1 MMDLLII
8 LAGPAILLTGL
19 YVNDRLAIGIGA
31 LYTGLF
37 AVAYFLRRLNEQQAK
52 RELRHK
58 QNQLIEQFADDQQAK
73 SDRHIDR

>member
-31 LYTGLF
+31 VYTGLF
-37 AVAYFLRRLNEQQAK
+37 AVAYFLRRHNQEQAK

>member
-31 LYTGLF
+31 VYTGLF
-37 AVAYFLRRLNEQQAK
+37 AVAYFLRRFNEQQVK

>member
-1 MMDLLII
+1 MDLLII

-37 AVAYFLRRLNEQQAK
+37 VVAYFLRRHNQEQAE
-52 RELRHK
+52 RDLRHK